1 MARTAEPIGESDP
14 SKVQNEPRN
23 DDRRCVFIHRAG
35 EAPREIT
42 YREFLTICRDDPH
55 SVWET
60 LKYHE
65 KKIQEINQA
74 EHQTRNEHEYDP
86 DLRQQL
92 QESETKIRDLT
103 AQIQILVQER
113 DKYRTATAEYALRFH
128 KGGSLA
134 AWNKRDPPLLTDGK
148 NPKFEDWVVQM
159 KSKLKTN
166 ADHYYDN
173 ESLRIAYVQSR
184 LGGKAMAYAGPRFR
198 EESAH
203 PYKSADEIF
212 TYLQVIF
219 HDPSRRWNAKRQFTR
234 LQMKTDQ
241 KYHDFLVGFMSLA
254 GEADINPD
262 DYKDEMFH
270 KVTNS
275 LRNLTVHQYYEANTF
290 NDYTTACHRAAYALQ
305 MNDE

>member
-1 MARTAEPIGESDP
+1 M
-14 SKVQNEPRN
+14 
-23 DDRRCVFIHRAG
+23 
-35 EAPREIT
+35 
-42 YREFLTICRDDPH
+42 
-55 SVWET
+55 
-60 LKYHE
+60 
-65 KKIQEINQA
+65 NQA

-86 DLRQQL
+86 DLRQRL
-92 QESETKIRDLT
+92 KESKTKIRDLT

-113 DKYRTATAEYALRFH
+113 DKYRNATAEYALRFH
-128 KGGSLA
+128 RGGSLA

-166 ADHYYDN
+166 VDHYYYDN

-184 LGGKAMAYAGPRFR
+184 LGGKAMAYAGPRF
-198 EESAH
+198 ESAH

-212 TYLQVIF
+212 TYLQ
-219 HDPSRRWNAKRQFTR
+219 
-234 LQMKTDQ
+234 MKTDQ
-241 KYHDFLVGFMSLA
+241 KYHNFLVEFMSLA

-275 LRNLTVHQYYEANTF
+275 LRNLTVHQYYKANTF

-305 MNDE
+305 MNDEWLRNTARNTRIP

>member
-1 MARTAEPIGESDP
+1 M
-14 SKVQNEPRN
+14 NN
-23 DDRRCVFIHRAG
+23 
-35 EAPREIT
+35 
-42 YREFLTICRDDPH
+42 
-55 SVWET
+55 
-60 LKYHE
+60 
-65 KKIQEINQA
+65 
-74 EHQTRNEHEYDP
+74 EYDP

-113 DKYRTATAEYALRFH
+113 DKYRNATAEYALRFH
-128 KGGSLA
+128 RGGSLA

-166 ADHYYDN
+166 ADHYYYDN
-173 ESLRIAYVQSR
+173 ESLR
-184 LGGKAMAYAGPRFR
+184 PRFR

-219 HDPSRRWNAKRQFTR
+219 HDPSRRWNANRQFTR

-241 KYHDFLVGFMSLA
+241 KYHDFLVEFMRLA

-275 LRNLTVHQYYEANTF
+275 LRNLTVHQYYKASTF

-305 MNDE
+305 MNDEWLRNTARNTRNP